1 MTISCEELYGPLVD
15 FAVNVLALRDEAT
28 AGHSHRVANLCVS
41 LGQKM
46 GLGDEDLVTL
56 RIGGLLHDIGKLG
69 VPDDILMKP
78 NPLDGMEWQIMRQHP
93 TIGAALLK
101 DFPCFETIMDIVEMH
116 HERWDGSG
124 YPQGLSGENVP
135 LLARICAVAEAF
147 DGLLSEQVYKP
158 IWSTMD
164 VLEAMELRS
173 GKSFDPEIIAALR
186 QLANEI

>member
-15 FAVNVLALRDEAT
+15 FAVNALALRDEAT

-41 LGQKM
+41 LGQKL
-46 GLGDEDLVTL
+46 GLSDEDLVSL
-56 RIGGLLHDIGKLG
+56 RIGGLLHDIGKIG
-69 VPDDILMKP
+69 VPDDVLMKP
-78 NPLDGMEWQIMRQHP
+78 NPLDGMEWQIMRQP
-93 TIGAALLK
+93 PSIGAALLK
-101 DFPCFETIMDIVEMH
+101 DFPCFENILPIVEMH

-124 YPQGLSGENVP
+124 YPQGLSGEEVP
-135 LLARICAVAEAF
+135 LLARICSVAEAF

-158 IWSTMD
+158 IWSALD

-173 GKSFDPEIIAALR
+173 GKSFDPAIIAALR